1 MEMLKLYYE
10 TGEFK
15 VLKYIVRYPNDYTDG
30 KKYPVIFFLHGAGS
44 RGKDTNILL
53 GNPFFSITEKHLD
66 FPFIT
71 VAPQC
76 DKDNWFELMNNLQ
89 ELTAEIMSFNFT
101 DTERI
106 YAVGASMGGY
116 AVWQLAMNMPSAFA
130 AIIPICGGGMY
141 WNAQRLTGTPI
152 WAFHGD
158 SDKVVYTEESVKM
171 VEKVNAAGGSAM
183 LTIYENTGHDSWTET
198 YSDYKVFSWLLKHKN
213 TYTEQSGNRFN
224 NSKVYG

>member
-1 MEMLKLYYE
+1 
-10 TGEFK
+10 
-15 VLKYIVRYPNDYTDG
+15 
-30 KKYPVIFFLHGAGS
+30 
-44 RGKDTNILL
+44 
-53 GNPFFSITEKHLD
+53 
-66 FPFIT
+66 
-71 VAPQC
+71 
-76 DKDNWFELMNNLQ
+76 
-89 ELTAEIMSFNFT
+89 
-101 DTERI
+101 
-106 YAVGASMGGY
+106 
-116 AVWQLAMNMPSAFA
+116 LAMNMPSAFA